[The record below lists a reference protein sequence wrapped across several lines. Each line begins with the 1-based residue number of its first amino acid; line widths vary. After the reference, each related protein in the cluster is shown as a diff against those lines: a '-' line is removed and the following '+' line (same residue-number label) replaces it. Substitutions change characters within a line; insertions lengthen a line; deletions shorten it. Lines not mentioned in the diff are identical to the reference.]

1 MKPLRRTTLSR
12 IRARFKALPT
22 GVKLMLGVFTLCG
35 TYSIVHLVKGI
46 AVGQINLIIGG
57 VAFAA
62 LSGPLVIIAWQGGEP
77 VQDDTDPQP

>member
-1 MKPLRRTTLSR
+1 MKPSRRTTLSR
-12 IRARFKALPT
+12 SWTRFKALPT
-22 GVKLMLGVFTLCG
+22 GAKPMLGVFTLCG

>member
-35 TYSIVHLVKGI
+35 TYSIVHVVKGI
-46 AVGQINLIIGG
+46 AGGQINLIIDG
-57 VAFAA
+57 VAFTA
-62 LSGPLVIIAWQGGEP
+62 LSVPLIIIAWQARETN
-77 VQDDTDPQP
+77 QDDTDPRP

>member
-35 TYSIVHLVKGI
+35 TYSIVHVVKGI
-46 AVGQINLIIGG
+46 AAGQINLIIGG
-57 VAFAA
+57 VAFTA
-62 LSGPLVIIAWQGGEP
+62 LSVPLIIIAWQARETN
-77 VQDDTDPQP
+77 QDDTDPRP